1 MEVRVDDPGR
11 NAGVLQV
18 RMHALPVDAGAFHDH
33 QLHAQFAEPGGQGAA
48 VAPKAAKL
56 AAGLLYRAIGL
67 LDHDGD
73 HMQHAVNIDTGY
85 PPVQGLKSFHSLAPV
100 SE

>member
-1 MEVRVDDPGR
+1 MEVRVDDPRGNTR
-11 NAGVLQV
+11 VLQM
-18 RMHALPVDAGAFHDH
+18 RMHAFPVDAGAFHDH
-33 QLHAQFAEPGGQGAA
+33 QLDAQFAEPSGQGTA

-56 AAGLLYRAIGL
+56 AAGLLDRPIGL

-85 PPVQGLKSFHSLAPV
+85 PPVQGFKSFHSLAPV